1 MTLYDLL
8 KVTSYDTHFIIY
20 VTNAYD
26 QNVCIGRGIR
36 SELLDENINDN
47 LFWHLDNKVE
57 HISME
62 VGQVDDKRRAIV
74 VLVKYEHFDEPSEKQ
89 YDESYVAKW
98 SKDPKTRP
106 YLHSSELEDFL
117 YKAYS
122 EYGLAHKLFK
132 GDTV

>member
-8 KVTSYDTHFIIY
+8 KVTKYDTNFIVY
-20 VTNAYD
+20 VTNTYD

-36 SELLDENINDN
+36 SELLDETINDE

-57 HISME
+57 QISTE
-62 VGQVDDKRRAIV
+62 VGQVDDEKRAFV
-74 VLVKYEHFDEPSEKQ
+74 VLIKDEHFDEPLEKQ

-106 YLHSSELEDFL
+106 YLFSCEIENFP
-117 YKAYS
+117 KV
-122 EYGLAHKLFK
+122 HK
-132 GDTV
+132 